1 MQLEHIV
8 VATDETD
15 AGRSAARMGL
25 DLAHRAAARLTFL
38 TVIPAEPAPALV
50 GSGAGSGGGAARRN
64 ELVITA
70 CDRLAAWLESELVRE
85 PSVPTPDIGAAFGIP
100 GIEICRFA
108 EDRRADLLV
117 LGRKPRTRAARL
129 LLGDTAD
136 AVARGCHLVAFPEM
150 VLLGDTADAVA
161 RRSLVPSLYVPPGT
175 GPIRRMLVALDGSE
189 RGMIVFRR
197 ACLIAA
203 AIGATLAIVTVEPSY
218 ASEPESL
225 AEALPTTRSQALI
238 DRVAAQAAADKLA
251 CLDHHAGNGATPGLV
266 AIRRGDVVAQ
276 VLAAVEA
283 TGADVLAVGYHR
295 GGPPGSIEGGSIAR
309 RLAHQAPCAFL
320 AVPL

>member
-1 MQLEHIV
+1 MLLEHIV

-25 DLAHRAAARLTFL
+25 DLAHRAGARITFL

-50 GSGAGSGGGAARRN
+50 GAGPGARGTDLRRK
-64 ELVITA
+64 ELVGTA
-70 CDRLAAWLESELVRE
+70 CDRLAAWLESELADAPQVAS
-85 PSVPTPDIGAAFGIP
+85 PGIGAAFGIP

-108 EDRRADLLV
+108 EAGQADLLV

-136 AVARGCHLVAFPEM
+136 AVAR
-150 VLLGDTADAVA
+150 
-161 RRSLVPSLYVPPGT
+161 RSLVPSLYVPPGT
-175 GPIRRMLVALDGSE
+175 RAIRRMLVALDGTE

-203 AIGATLAIVTVEPSY
+203 AIGATLGIVTVEPAY
-218 ASEPESL
+218 ANEPDGL
-225 AEALPTTRSQALI
+225 AEALPTARSQALM
-238 DRVAAQAAADKLA
+238 DRVAAQAAADQLA
-251 CLDHHAGNGATPGLV
+251 CLERGTNGASGLV
-266 AIRRGDVVAQ
+266 AVRRGDIVAQ
-276 VLAAVEA
+276 VLAAA
-283 TGADVLAVGYHR
+283 DTMGADVLAVGYHR
-295 GGPPGSIEGGSIAR
+295 GGPPGSIEGGSVAR

>member
-25 DLAHRAAARLTFL
+25 DLARRAAARLTFL
-38 TVIPAEPAPALV
+38 TVIPAEPTPALV

-70 CDRLAAWLESELVRE
+70 CDRLAAWLEAELVRE

-136 AVARGCHLVAFPEM
+136 AVAR
-150 VLLGDTADAVA
+150 
-161 RRSLVPSLYVPPGT
+161 RSLVPSLYVPPGT

-197 ACLIAA
+197 ACLVAA
-203 AIGATLAIVTVEPSY
+203 AIGATLTIVTVEPSY
-218 ASEPESL
+218 ANEPESL
-225 AEALPTTRSQALI
+225 AEALPTTRSQSLMA
-238 DRVAAQAAADKLA
+238 RVAAQAAADKLA
-251 CLDHHAGNGATPGLV
+251 CLDRHAGNGATPGLV

>member
-25 DLAHRAAARLTFL
+25 DLARRAAARLTFL
-38 TVIPAEPAPALV
+38 TVIPAEPTPALV

-70 CDRLAAWLESELVRE
+70 CDRLAAWLEAELVRE

-136 AVARGCHLVAFPEM
+136 AVAR
-150 VLLGDTADAVA
+150 
-161 RRSLVPSLYVPPGT
+161 RSLVPSLYVPPGT

-197 ACLIAA
+197 ACLVAA
-203 AIGATLAIVTVEPSY
+203 AIGATLTIVTVEPSY
-218 ASEPESL
+218 ANEPESL
-225 AEALPTTRSQALI
+225 AEALPTTRSQSLMA
-238 DRVAAQAAADKLA
+238 RVAAQAAADKLA
-251 CLDHHAGNGATPGLV
+251 GLDRHAGNGATPGLV

>member
-25 DLAHRAAARLTFL
+25 DLAHRAGARLTFL
-38 TVIPAEPAPALV
+38 TVIPAEPTPALV
-50 GSGAGSGGGAARRN
+50 GTGAAGGAGAARRN

-85 PSVPTPDIGAAFGIP
+85 PSIPTPDIGAAFGIP

-108 EDRRADLLV
+108 EDRRADLLI

-136 AVARGCHLVAFPEM
+136 AVARR
-150 VLLGDTADAVA
+150 T
-161 RRSLVPSLYVPPGT
+161 LVPSLYVPPGT
-175 GPIRRMLVALDGSE
+175 GPIRRMVVALDGSD
-189 RGMIVFRR
+189 RGMVVFRR
-197 ACLIAA
+197 ACLVAA
-203 AIGATLAIVTVEPSY
+203 AIGATLSIVTVEPAY
-218 ASEPESL
+218 ANEPESL
-225 AEALPTTRSQALI
+225 AQALPTARSQALM
-238 DRVAAQAAADKLA
+238 DRVAAQADADQLA
-251 CLDHHAGNGATPGLV
+251 CLDRQTGNGAAPGLV
-266 AIRRGDVVAQ
+266 AVRRGDVVAE
-276 VLAAVEA
+276 VLAAVDA
-283 TGADVLAVGYHR
+283 AGADVLAVGYHR

>member
-50 GSGAGSGGGAARRN
+50 GAAAGSGAARRN

-70 CDRLAAWLESELVRE
+70 CDRLAAWLESELVKE
-85 PSVPTPDIGAAFGIP
+85 PAVPTPDIGAAFGIP

-108 EDRRADLLV
+108 EDRRADLLI

-136 AVARGCHLVAFPEM
+136 AVAR
-150 VLLGDTADAVA
+150 
-161 RRSLVPSLYVPPGT
+161 RSLVPSLYVPPGA

-197 ACLIAA
+197 ACLVAA
-203 AIGATLAIVTVEPSY
+203 AIGATLGIVTVEPAY
-218 ASEPESL
+218 ANEPESL
-225 AEALPTTRSQALI
+225 ATALPTTRSQTLM
-238 DRVAAQAAADKLA
+238 DRVTAQAAADQLA
-251 CLDHHAGNGATPGLV
+251 CLDGSAGNGTGAGLV
-266 AIRRGDVVAQ
+266 TIRRGDVVAQ
-276 VLAAVEA
+276 VLAAIE
-283 TGADVLAVGYHR
+283 TSGADVLAVGYHR
-295 GGPPGSIEGGSIAR
+295 GGPPGSLEGGSIAR

>member
-136 AVARGCHLVAFPEM
+136 AVAR
-150 VLLGDTADAVA
+150 
-161 RRSLVPSLYVPPGT
+161 RSLVPSLYVPPGT

-218 ASEPESL
+218 ANEPESL
-225 AEALPTTRSQALI
+225 AEALPTTRSQALM

>member
-15 AGRSAARMGL
+15 AGRSAARMRL
-25 DLAHRAAARLTFL
+25 DLAHRAGARLTFL
-38 TVIPAEPAPALV
+38 TVIAAEPAPALV
-50 GSGAGSGGGAARRN
+50 GAGTGSGSGAARRN

-70 CDRLAAWLESELVRE
+70 CDRLAAWLESELARA
-85 PSVPTPDIGAAFGIP
+85 PAVPNPDIGAAFGIP

-108 EDRRADLLV
+108 EDRRADLLI

-136 AVARGCHLVAFPEM
+136 AVAR
-150 VLLGDTADAVA
+150 
-161 RRSLVPSLYVPPGT
+161 RSLVPSLYVLPGT

-197 ACLIAA
+197 TCLVAA
-203 AIGATLAIVTVEPSY
+203 AIGATLSIVTVEPSY
-218 ASEPESL
+218 ANEPESL
-225 AEALPTTRSQALI
+225 AEALPTARSQTLM
-238 DRVAAQAAADKLA
+238 DRVAAQADADQLA
-251 CLDHHAGNGATPGLV
+251 CLDRQAGNGAAPGLV

-276 VLAAVEA
+276 VLAAAEA
-283 TGADVLAVGYHR
+283 VDADVLAVGYHR
-295 GGPPGSIEGGSIAR
+295 GGPPGSVEGGSIAR

>member
-25 DLAHRAAARLTFL
+25 DLARRAAARLTFL
-38 TVIPAEPAPALV
+38 TVIPAEPTPALV

-70 CDRLAAWLESELVRE
+70 CDRLAAWLEAELVRE
-85 PSVPTPDIGAAFGIP
+85 PSVPTPGIGAAFGIP

-129 LLGDTAD
+129 
-136 AVARGCHLVAFPEM
+136 
-150 VLLGDTADAVA
+150 LLGDTADAVA

-197 ACLIAA
+197 ACLVAA
-203 AIGATLAIVTVEPSY
+203 AIGATLTIVTVEPSY
-218 ASEPESL
+218 ANEPESL
-225 AEALPTTRSQALI
+225 AEALPTTRSQSLMA
-238 DRVAAQAAADKLA
+238 RVAAQAAADKLA
-251 CLDHHAGNGATPGLV
+251 CLDRHAGNGATPGLV

-309 RLAHQAPCAFL
+309 RLAHQAPCAFF

>member
-15 AGRSAARMGL
+15 AGRSAARMGI
-25 DLAHRAAARLTFL
+25 DLAQRAGARLTFM
-38 TVIPAEPAPALV
+38 TVIPAEPEPALV
-50 GSGAGSGGGAARRN
+50 GSGGAGGAGAARRAHI
-64 ELVITA
+64 VTTA
-70 CDRLAAWLESELVRE
+70 CDRLAAWLASELGKAPGVE
-85 PSVPTPDIGAAFGIP
+85 SPAIGAAFGIP

-108 EDRRADLLV
+108 EDRRADLLI

-129 LLGDTAD
+129 
-136 AVARGCHLVAFPEM
+136 
-150 VLLGDTADAVA
+150 LLGDTADAVA

-175 GPIRRMLVALDGSE
+175 GPIRRMLAALDGTE
-189 RGMIVFRR
+189 RGMIVFRH

-203 AIGATLAIVTVEPSY
+203 AIGASLSIVTVEPAY
-218 ASEPESL
+218 PNEPDGL
-225 AEALPTTRSQALI
+225 AEALPTARSRALV
-238 DRVAAQAAADKLA
+238 DRVTAQARADALA
-251 CLDHHAGNGATPGLV
+251 CLEHGGRNGKRPGLI
-266 AIRRGDVVAQ
+266 AIRRGDAVTQ

-283 TGADVLAVGYHR
+283 ADIDVLAVGYHR

>member
-15 AGRSAARMGL
+15 AGRSAARIGL

-136 AVARGCHLVAFPEM
+136 AVAR
-150 VLLGDTADAVA
+150 
-161 RRSLVPSLYVPPGT
+161 RSLVPSLYVPPGT

-225 AEALPTTRSQALI
+225 AEALPTTRSQALM

>member
-15 AGRSAARMGL
+15 AGRSAARIGL

-136 AVARGCHLVAFPEM
+136 AVAR
-150 VLLGDTADAVA
+150 
-161 RRSLVPSLYVPPGT
+161 RSLVPSLYVPPGT

-218 ASEPESL
+218 ANEPESL
-225 AEALPTTRSQALI
+225 AEALPTTRSQALM

-276 VLAAVEA
+276 VLAAIEA